1 MMDRRTNEHQGR
13 APGPYRVLVAIGSEH
28 DLAPL
33 LQTARA
39 IAGANGDG
47 GEVRVLTVTR
57 SGSPPSWLTLPD
69 AGSGERVPTEVVTRA
84 SRSPGAAILAEV
96 RAYDPDL
103 LLLGLHSGLQ
113 QGRYLLGRTLDPVIQ
128 GATCAI
134 VVQRGA
140 VKPNIDRVLI
150 PAAGGPNAPQA
161 LPIAR
166 ALAPQATIIALY
178 VANARLG
185 QPELLVGQAR
195 LETMVQRL
203 SPEDQLAVETKVVPA
218 ASPVEGILTEA
229 HEGGYDL
236 VIVGAGREGP
246 VDRFLFGD
254 IPQVVLDQSSIPV
267 MVIRPHLS
275 HLGSFWRKLWG
286 RVFGFVAPLTVQEQ
300 ADVQRV
306 VRRGSQ
312 PSHDFYITLTLAAAL
327 ATLGLLMDNFTV
339 VIGAMLVAPL
349 MTAILS
355 MGLAIV
361 LGDPRLLWRAATT
374 TLRGI
379 VLAIVMGFIVGH
391 VVPGAVTNAT
401 ILTMARPSILDLAVA
416 LIAGA
421 AAAYALSRKD
431 VSASLVGVAIAA
443 SFTPPL
449 VTVGLGLAFSDL
461 EVALGAALM
470 FLANLVAI
478 VASGGLV
485 FLWVGFR
492 PHPGDPDRDAARRR
506 GFLAFGIL
514 LVLIAIP
521 LIVLTQRSLS
531 DAHFRRSIESAI
543 VAELAHVPGGELV
556 RWDHTLTP
564 EGTLT
569 LELTIRAAGT
579 VTHQRAQDLQEA
591 IATHLSMPVALSLTT
606 VPTQQLHAFVPPTP
620 TRTPTLPPTGAPTET
635 PTPTPTATP
644 MPTATPT
651 ATPTS
656 TPVPT
661 ITPHPTATPTATPW
675 VLTVVDVGSVGL
687 RVRYSPEGVVMGR
700 LAEGIPVVILAG
712 PVEAGG
718 IDWYRIS
725 APTAH
730 IDGWVDGAYLSPTP

>member
-1 MMDRRTNEHQGR
+1 MMDRHRRQTS
-13 APGPYRVLVAIGSEH
+13 GPYRVLVAVGSEH

-33 LQTARA
+33 LRTARA
-39 IAGANGDG
+39 IAGAGAGGN

-57 SGSPPSWLTLPD
+57 SGSPPAWLSLPD
-69 AGSGERVPTEVVTRA
+69 ADADDHVSVEVATRA
-84 SRSPGAAILAEV
+84 GRSPGAAILAEI

-128 GATCAI
+128 GAPCGI
-134 VVQRGA
+134 IVQRGSI
-140 VKPNIDRVLI
+140 KPDIARVLI

-166 ALAPQATIIALY
+166 ALAPQAHITALY

-185 QPELLVGQAR
+185 QPEILVGHAR
-195 LETMVQRL
+195 LDTMVQRL
-203 SPEDQLAVETKVVPA
+203 GPEDQQIVETKVISA

-254 IPQVVLDQSSIPV
+254 IPQVVLDQSNIPV

-286 RVFGFVAPLTVQEQ
+286 RIFGFVAPLTVQEQ
-300 ADVQRV
+300 ADVQKAI
-306 VRRGSQ
+306 RRGSQ
-312 PSHDFYITLTLAAAL
+312 PSPDFFVMLTLAAIL
-327 ATLGLLMDNFTV
+327 ATLGLLMNNPSV
-339 VIGAMLVAPL
+339 IIGAMIVAPL
-349 MTAILS
+349 MTAILG
-355 MGLAIV
+355 MGLSIV
-361 LGDPRLLWRAATT
+361 LGDPRFFWRAAAT

-379 VLAIVMGFIVGH
+379 LLALAMGFIVGH
-391 VVPGAVTNAT
+391 VVPGVEANAA
-401 ILTMARPSILDLAVA
+401 ISAMAQPTILDLAVA
-416 LIAGA
+416 LTAGA
-421 AAAYALSRKD
+421 AAAYAISRKEILAALAG
-431 VSASLVGVAIAA
+431 VAVAASL
-443 SFTPPL
+443 TPPL
-449 VTVGLGLAFSDL
+449 VNVGLTLAL
-461 EVALGAALM
+461 AEPRIALGAGLL

-478 VASGGLV
+478 VATSGFV
-485 FLWVGFR
+485 FLWMGFR
-492 PHPGDPDRDAARRR
+492 PHPGDPGRTATRRR
-506 GFLAFGIL
+506 GFYAFAIL
-514 LVLIAIP
+514 LILIAIP
-521 LIVLTQRSLS
+521 LLTVTQRSLS
-531 DAHFRRSIESAI
+531 NLAFRRSVEAAI
-543 VAELAHVPGGELV
+543 TAEVAQVPGGELV
-556 RWDHTLTP
+556 QWDYTLTP
-564 EGTLT
+564 EGTLD
-569 LELTIRAAGT
+569 LVLTMRAAGS

-591 IATHLSMPVALSLTT
+591 IATHLAMPVALSLTT

-620 TRTPTLPPTGAPTET
+620 TLTPTLTPTGVPTAT
-635 PTPTPTATP
+635 PTSTPTATS
-644 MPTATPT
+644 TATPTPT

-656 TPVPT
+656 TPIPT

-700 LAEGIPVVILAG
+700 LTEGTLVVVLAG
-712 PVEAGG
+712 PVEADGVA
-718 IDWYRIS
+718 WYRVS

-730 IDGWVDGAYLSPTP
+730 IDGWVDGAYLSPGP